1 MKQSIEQ
8 QLAAF
13 KRKYYFNLIL
23 KGSILTI
30 AILVSIYIFV
40 TLLEYF
46 LFLDSTFRA
55 FLLFGYLILSAY
67 IFIKWILVHVTPL
80 LLKSRAISD
89 EQAASKIGTFF
100 PLINDKLLNIIQLKS
115 TYFEHKQDL
124 ILAGI
129 NQKTNEISGISF
141 ENAVDLRENLQYL
154 KYLLFPFIVLLLI
167 AILSPNVLVAP
178 TKRIVQFN
186 KSFEPQAPFQFNVS
200 DTEFIAFR
208 NEDFKFQVELT
219 GKSYPEDVYMVSE
232 GRRLKLKNPEGQNYF
247 YTFEKV
253 QHSRQF
259 ELEAAGYSS
268 STYTLKVVNRPQIQ
282 QFDVLLQ
289 FPIYLYKQAE
299 RISNAGNLQIPEGTE
314 IKWFFNVSHADSVWF
329 SFKDDSIEHP
339 ARTKDSGIFEYERSF
354 YADNSYEV
362 ILKNAYGSNNE
373 KLLYK
378 IDVLPDKYPKISVEQ
393 IQDTI
398 AFRQLVLGGSL
409 RDDYGLTDLKLFYK
423 IIGEN
428 NQKPEKYNSIDID
441 IDRSKAAQSYYF
453 TWNIQKLKLQN
464 GDQLEYFLQVR
475 DNDGISGPKPSR
487 TPVFQLKLPE
497 KKQIKEQIEGSTKS
511 TENQIDKSLQEAKE
525 LKENLEELESRM
537 KGKKKMSWEDEQL
550 LKKVMEQKENIE
562 QEISKL
568 QQQFEQNQQ
577 MRDRFDPEKDKR
589 IEEKVEQLQELMEEL
604 LDEETKKLYE
614 ELEKLLQENSDPE
627 QLQEMIEELNF
638 KEENLEKELERTLEL
653 FKRMKFEYKLDEV
666 IEETQSLEEQQEDLA
681 EKNENKEGDTENLEK
696 KQQELNESFEELEKD
711 IEELQNLN
719 QDLKNPELMQS
730 TQEEQEEIKEL
741 QKEALEQMQKGK
753 HKKSSQ
759 SQKDAAQKMRQM
771 NQKMQQMQASMEM
784 MQMQENLDDLRDIL
798 DNLLKLS
805 FDEEELMKEFR
816 KVNQTDPRF
825 IELSQNQ
832 LKLRDDAQIVEDS
845 LMSLAKRVFQISSF
859 VTREVGDM
867 NRNMDD
873 AVEAIKERRKA
884 VAVGK
889 QQYVMTS
896 INNLALLL
904 DDVMNQ
910 MQQAMADAMGNP
922 RPGDQK
928 QQSLPSMIELQK
940 RLSQQIQELK
950 RSGKQGRQ
958 LSEELARMA
967 AEQERLRKAMEEMN
981 QKLKNQNRNGQ
992 GGLEDV
998 IDKMEENEIDLV
1010 NKRLTENTIKRQ
1022 QDILTRLLEAEK
1034 AMREQQLD
1042 KERKGETARD
1052 YSREIPEAFEEY
1064 IKQKEKEIE
1073 LLKTIP
1079 PKLNPYYK
1087 EQVNQY
1093 FERLEK

>member
-1 MKQSIEQ
+1 
-8 QLAAF
+8 
-13 KRKYYFNLIL
+13 
-23 KGSILTI
+23 
-30 AILVSIYIFV
+30 
-40 TLLEYF
+40 
-46 LFLDSTFRA
+46 
-55 FLLFGYLILSAY
+55 
-67 IFIKWILVHVTPL
+67 
-80 LLKSRAISD
+80 
-89 EQAASKIGTFF
+89 
-100 PLINDKLLNIIQLKS
+100 
-115 TYFEHKQDL
+115 
-124 ILAGI
+124 
-129 NQKTNEISGISF
+129 
-141 ENAVDLRENLQYL
+141 
-154 KYLLFPFIVLLLI
+154 
-167 AILSPNVLVAP
+167 
-178 TKRIVQFN
+178 
-186 KSFEPQAPFQFNVS
+186 
-200 DTEFIAFR
+200 
-208 NEDFKFQVELT
+208 
-219 GKSYPEDVYMVSE
+219 
-232 GRRLKLKNPEGQNYF
+232 
-247 YTFEKV
+247 
-253 QHSRQF
+253 
-259 ELEAAGYSS
+259 
-268 STYTLKVVNRPQIQ
+268 
-282 QFDVLLQ
+282 
-289 FPIYLYKQAE
+289 
-299 RISNAGNLQIPEGTE
+299 
-314 IKWFFNVSHADSVWF
+314 
-329 SFKDDSIEHP
+329 
-339 ARTKDSGIFEYERSF
+339 
-354 YADNSYEV
+354 
-362 ILKNAYGSNNE
+362 
-373 KLLYK
+373 
-378 IDVLPDKYPKISVEQ
+378 
-393 IQDTI
+393 
-398 AFRQLVLGGSL
+398 
-409 RDDYGLTDLKLFYK
+409 
-423 IIGEN
+423 
-428 NQKPEKYNSIDID
+428 
-441 IDRSKAAQSYYF
+441 
-453 TWNIQKLKLQN
+453 
-464 GDQLEYFLQVR
+464 
-475 DNDGISGPKPSR
+475 
-487 TPVFQLKLPE
+487 
-497 KKQIKEQIEGSTKS
+497 
-511 TENQIDKSLQEAKE
+511 
-525 LKENLEELESRM
+525 
-537 KGKKKMSWEDEQL
+537 
-550 LKKVMEQKENIE
+550 
-562 QEISKL
+562 
-568 QQQFEQNQQ
+568 
-577 MRDRFDPEKDKR
+577 
-589 IEEKVEQLQELMEEL
+589 
-604 LDEETKKLYE
+604 
-614 ELEKLLQENSDPE
+614 LLQENSDPE